1 MEHDQILSDE
11 GFEAQS
17 LPNTSNRTHPEGG
30 YWMAKICHSNET
42 VLVRPGDFTGLKIT
56 DQVVLPTKY
65 GLDLALILGKVKT
78 ENSYKWEEIVDISR
92 MASEHDQTTFLANL
106 PREKE
111 AFDLCRRKIDHHQ
124 LDMKLVSVHF
134 ILDEPKIVFF
144 FTSDNRVD
152 FRELV
157 KDLVSVFHLRIELRQ
172 IGVRDESRVVGGKGV
187 CGRSLCCNSISDKLQ
202 PVSIKMAKVQNLSLN
217 SMKISGPCG
226 RLLCCLAYEYDAYRA
241 ERRELPQEGMHF
253 IIEGVNYSVQDV
265 NVLSRVVYLHGE
277 DSRSIGVPAR
287 FFAQD
292 GSIWRFTEPSLA
304 GVQIVPATMSHAA
317 D

>member
-1 MEHDQILSDE
+1 MDQEQIIQDDE
-11 GFEAQS
+11 VENR
-17 LPNTSNRTHPEGG
+17 PPVNTANRKHPEGG
-30 YWMAKICHSNET
+30 YWMAKVCHSNET
-42 VLVRPGDFTGLKIT
+42 ILVRPGAEEFKIGLH
-56 DQVVLPTKY
+56 VVVPTKY
-65 GLDLALILGKVKT
+65 GLDLAQLLGRVKA
-78 ENSYKWEEIVDISR
+78 ENSYKWEEIVDIVR
-92 MASEHDQTTFLANL
+92 TARDQDVEGYRRNL
-106 PREKE
+106 PKEKE
-111 AFDLCRRKIDHHQ
+111 AFDLCRRKIEQHQ

-187 CGRSLCCNSISDKLQ
+187 CGRGLCCNMVSDKLQ

-241 ERRELPQEGMHF
+241 ERRELPQEGMRFH
-253 IIEGVNYSVQDV
+253 IEGVNYVVQDV
-265 NVLSRVVYLHGE
+265 NILSRVVYLRGE
-277 DSRSIGVPAR
+277 DNRHIGVPAH
-287 FFAQD
+287 FFAQE
-292 GSIWRFTEPSLA
+292 GSQWRFTEASLN
-304 GVQIVPATMSHAA
+304 GVEVVPAGINHSV